1 MARGTKGKSRGTG
14 YARISYESYD
24 GSAVRRLE
32 QGAAIPQP
40 RPQVKP
46 QRRELARPKI
56 QVREAGSV
64 SAFAAVGFLA
74 VGVFAVLLLFSYV
87 QLHQISEEIVS
98 LRGEMSEL
106 QSEENVLRAR
116 YEQVYDLAA
125 IEEAMLST
133 GRMVK
138 PQYGQTIYV
147 DLSEPDS
154 VTFFA
159 QEERAE
165 GAAGA
170 IQSFQSICTE
180 ILEYFK

>member
-1 MARGTKGKSRGTG
+1 MARGTKGKSRNTG

-32 QGAAIPQP
+32 QGTAVPQP

-46 QRRELARPKI
+46 KKREVARPRI
-56 QVREAGSV
+56 QVREAGSL

-74 VGVFAVLLLFSYV
+74 IGVFSVLLLFSYV
-87 QLHQISEEIVS
+87 QLHQISEEVVS
-98 LRGEMSEL
+98 LRGEISEL
-106 QSEENVLRAR
+106 QSQENVLRAR

-125 IEEAMLST
+125 IEEAMIST

-138 PQYGQTIYV
+138 PQYGQIIYV

-154 VTFFA
+154 VTFFD

-170 IQSFQSICTE
+170 IQSFRSICTD